1 LSLGPFCGN
10 PLHASRIFHV
20 TLNSASSRD
29 EVLAAYLDAACYA
42 EVNDAALC
50 RQFITA
56 CRCLLLIL
64 PKRAVHGQGQAEQ
77 IETSPELLQQ
87 QIVDA
92 RRWLSSN
99 DAATPQT
106 TFSDFS
112 NFRQ

>member
-1 LSLGPFCGN
+1 M
-10 PLHASRIFHV
+10 
-20 TLNSASSRD
+20 TLNSATSRD
-29 EVLAAYLDAACYA
+29 EVLAAYLDSACYA
-42 EVNDAALC
+42 EVGNVALC

-56 CRCLLLIL
+56 CRCLLILI
-64 PKRAVHGQGQAEQ
+64 PKRATHGSGRAEE

-92 RRWLSSN
+92 GRWLSAN
-99 DAATPQT
+99 DTTTQT